1 MKGSFMNETIRMCLK
16 CNIKLSEEDK
26 SACNIVKIDKPYCQ
40 DCLLNVCRHIFVDD
54 KGLLN
59 DTWDIYEKFIYK
71 SLTESFEEPDKF
83 FTETYDETM
92 RRYEK

>member
-1 MKGSFMNETIRMCLK
+1 MNETILMCLN
-16 CNIKLSEEDK
+16 CNIKLCQDGK

-40 DCLLNVCRHIFVDD
+40 DCLLNKCRHLFLDD

-59 DTWDIYEKFIYK
+59 HTWDIYEKFLLK
-71 SLTESFEEPDKF
+71 KLKESYEEPDYF

-92 RRYEK
+92 KRYEK